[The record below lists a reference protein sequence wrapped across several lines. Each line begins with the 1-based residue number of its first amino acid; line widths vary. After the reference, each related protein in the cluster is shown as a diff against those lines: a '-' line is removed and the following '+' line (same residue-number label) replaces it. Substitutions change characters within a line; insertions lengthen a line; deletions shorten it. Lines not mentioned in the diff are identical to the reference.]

1 MPSTSLSRKNQYLYR
16 HYYGYGDERTTCLPL
31 IFQVPDLAPV
41 SASMVPDELICYADI
56 PKRKPSPPRDP
67 SIRYGVHFY
76 IDDYRFNAVLNDIQR
91 AISILRP
98 YSAVLTPDY
107 SLYRDMDLTI
117 QRINIL
123 RNRTVGYWMQ
133 EAGLTVIPTVSW
145 SDERSYEFCFD
156 GLPKNSVLSV
166 SSVSRSVS
174 TAIDCSVRVSCLRF
188 VADHH
193 DGSKRLQDAQ
203 GQVEDGDA
211 VRDDEHLGDGPA
223 YEQDAGRKARTVPRC
238 GALAAHDEGDDVGH
252 AVYQE
257 QRQPRPEMAREEHV
271 VERKRVV
278 DGKRHPVVPRKRQ
291 VDQRAQH
298 HPYAAD
304 RRANSVEP
312 VHEQGETP
320 AYLLH
325 LALLF
330 RGLFRDQFLEQGVA
344 VEVPG
349 RQARDLLVRFAD
361 R

>member
-166 SSVSRSVS
+166 SSVGILRDKEARPLFIGGYHAMIERLNPSCIMFYGKIPDWLDLKNVP
-174 TAIDCSVRVSCLRF
+174 VRR
-188 VADHH
+188 
-193 DGSKRLQDAQ
+193 
-203 GQVEDGDA
+203 
-211 VRDDEHLGDGPA
+211 
-223 YEQDAGRKARTVPRC
+223 YENTTFARARNK
-238 GALAAHDEGDDVGH
+238 GKEAA
-252 AVYQE
+252 
-257 QRQPRPEMAREEHV
+257 
-271 VERKRVV
+271 
-278 DGKRHPVVPRKRQ
+278 
-291 VDQRAQH
+291 
-298 HPYAAD
+298 
-304 RRANSVEP
+304 
-312 VHEQGETP
+312 
-320 AYLLH
+320 
-325 LALLF
+325 
-330 RGLFRDQFLEQGVA
+330 
-344 VEVPG
+344 
-349 RQARDLLVRFAD
+349 
-361 R
+361 